1 MELLID
7 KSAPSDKYA
16 TCHMCSQLSMYNLQ
30 VGVHTTTNHN
40 DTIFPNLNDCHDK
53 LIQLDGN
60 TSLSSL
66 SSLPNSSICSGSL
79 SETLSGS
86 SHLSSFLP
94 FANVDISYDDISAC
108 DTLFTQGT
116 LDPSV
121 LSITNN
127 SPVHLPPPISKKA
140 LTAQSLPNIMVTN
153 HRSVFPKFNSL
164 IDELIECEMHIGLH
178 SEIWEEKEKVEH
190 KNKIEEAF
198 ELHGILYISN
208 PRPKRRGGGAAI
220 TLCDMKNQFTLA
232 SLPICVPPVLIL
244 KSVGG
249 SFYLSSRLTMLVLLV
264 LSSPVFLLAFLDL
277 SPILNKFLI
286 SNHVT
291 PLVPLRIRSMWMI

>member
-1 MELLID
+1 MNDHIEINHIIPLTATISPLRKVLTDCECLKKHSKFNYCVKDTKSMELFLD
-7 KSAPSDKYA
+7 QSAPSDKYA
-16 TCHMCSQLSMYNLQ
+16 SCYMCGQLSMYNLQ

-86 SHLSSFLP
+86 SHLPSFLP

-178 SEIWEEKEKVEH
+178 SEIWEVKEK
-190 KNKIEEAF
+190 N
-198 ELHGILYISN
+198 
-208 PRPKRRGGGAAI
+208 
-220 TLCDMKNQFTLA
+220 
-232 SLPICVPPVLIL
+232 
-244 KSVGG
+244 
-249 SFYLSSRLTMLVLLV
+249 
-264 LSSPVFLLAFLDL
+264 
-277 SPILNKFLI
+277 
-286 SNHVT
+286 
-291 PLVPLRIRSMWMI
+291 